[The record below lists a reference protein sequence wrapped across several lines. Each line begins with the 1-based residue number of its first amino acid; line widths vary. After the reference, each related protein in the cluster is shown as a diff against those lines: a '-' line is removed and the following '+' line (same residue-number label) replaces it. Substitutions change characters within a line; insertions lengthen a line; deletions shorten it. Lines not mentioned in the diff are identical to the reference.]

1 MCVHMCVVGFGISGA
16 EGGDMEV
23 LCFAGF
29 VNEAGVEGR
38 RESTGGTSV

>member
-1 MCVHMCVVGFGISGA
+1 VCVHMCVVGFGISGA